1 MAIDI
6 MEIDGS
12 EIAETTGLAA
22 NHAIAKNVFKIE
34 PQRLL

>member
-1 MAIDI
+1 MDI
-6 MEIDGS
+6 MEIDVS

-22 NHAIAKNVFKIE
+22 NYAIAKNLFKIE

>member
-1 MAIDI
+1 MDK

-22 NHAIAKNVFKIE
+22 NYALAKKNFKIE